1 MREFI
6 LLYKEVF
13 YGLSTFL
20 YFLVAS
26 VLLTIAPGPDIMY
39 LLAKSLADGARSG
52 IALAFGLCT
61 GLIFHTTLVIIGV
74 AAVIQ
79 QSPTAFAV
87 LKYAGA
93 AYLLYLAWGAFHA
106 QGDLK
111 LNTVNKSASYFK
123 LYRRG
128 VIMNVLNPK
137 VLLFFLAF
145 LPQFVNLNSDSVS
158 LQIAFLGFIFGLQ
171 TLIVFS
177 LVAVCAG
184 KVRDYILNIKNFN
197 KIMGYVQGIVLIG
210 ISLALIIS

>member
-1 MREFI
+1 MD
-6 LLYKEVF
+6 
-13 YGLSTFL
+13 LSTFL

-197 KIMGYVQGIVLIG
+197 KILGYVQGIVLIG

>member
-1 MREFI
+1 MD
-6 LLYKEVF
+6 
-13 YGLSTFL
+13 LSTFL
-20 YFLVAS
+20 YFLIAS
-26 VLLTIAPGPDIMY
+26 MLLTIAPGPDIMY

-52 IALAFGLCT
+52 ISLALGLTT
-61 GLIFHTTLVIIGV
+61 GLIFHTSLVIIGV
-74 AAVIQ
+74 AAIIQ
-79 QSPTAFAV
+79 QSPLAFAI

-106 QGDLK
+106 QGNLK
-111 LNTVNKSASYFK
+111 LNAVNKSGSYFK

-145 LPQFVNLNSDSVS
+145 LPQFVDLNSDSVS

-171 TLIVFS
+171 TLVIFS
-177 LVAVCAG
+177 LVAICAG

-197 KIMGYVQGIVLIG
+197 KRMGYIQGIVLLL

>member
-1 MREFI
+1 MN
-6 LLYKEVF
+6 
-13 YGLSTFL
+13 LSTFL
-20 YFLVAS
+20 YFLIAS
-26 VLLTIAPGPDIMY
+26 MLLTIAPGPDIMY

-52 IALAFGLCT
+52 ISLALGLTT
-61 GLIFHTTLVIIGV
+61 GLIFHTSLVIIGV
-74 AAVIQ
+74 AAIIQ
-79 QSPTAFAV
+79 QSPLAFAI

-106 QGDLK
+106 QGNLK
-111 LNTVNKSASYFK
+111 LNAVNKSGSYFK

-145 LPQFVNLNSDSVS
+145 LPQFVNLNSNSVS

-171 TLIVFS
+171 TLVIFS
-177 LVAVCAG
+177 LVAICAG

-197 KIMGYVQGIVLIG
+197 KIMGYIQGIVLLL

>member
-1 MREFI
+1 MD
-6 LLYKEVF
+6 
-13 YGLSTFL
+13 LSTCL

-61 GLIFHTTLVIIGV
+61 GLTFHTTLVIIGV

-123 LYRRG
+123 LYCRG

>member
-1 MREFI
+1 MD
-6 LLYKEVF
+6 
-13 YGLSTFL
+13 LSTFL
-20 YFLVAS
+20 YFLIAS
-26 VLLTIAPGPDIMY
+26 MLLTIAPGPDIMY

-52 IALAFGLCT
+52 ISLALGLTT
-61 GLIFHTTLVIIGV
+61 GLIFHTSLVIIGV
-74 AAVIQ
+74 AAIIQ
-79 QSPTAFAV
+79 QSPLAFAI

-106 QGDLK
+106 QGNLK
-111 LNTVNKSASYFK
+111 LNAVNKSGSYFK

-171 TLIVFS
+171 TLVIFS
-177 LVAVCAG
+177 LVAICAG

-197 KIMGYVQGIVLIG
+197 KIMGYIQGIVLLL

>member
-1 MREFI
+1 MD
-6 LLYKEVF
+6 
-13 YGLSTFL
+13 LSTFL

>member
-1 MREFI
+1 MD
-6 LLYKEVF
+6 
-13 YGLSTFL
+13 LSTFL
-20 YFLVAS
+20 YFLIAS
-26 VLLTIAPGPDIMY
+26 MLLTIAPGPDIMY

-52 IALAFGLCT
+52 ISLALGLTT

-74 AAVIQ
+74 AAIIQ
-79 QSPTAFAV
+79 QSPLAFAI

-111 LNTVNKSASYFK
+111 LNAVNKSGSYFK

-145 LPQFVNLNSDSVS
+145 LPQFVNLNSNSVS

-171 TLIVFS
+171 TLVIFS
-177 LVAVCAG
+177 LVAICAG

-197 KIMGYVQGIVLIG
+197 KIMGYIQGIVLLL

>member
-1 MREFI
+1 MD
-6 LLYKEVF
+6 
-13 YGLSTFL
+13 LSTFF

>member
-1 MREFI
+1 ME
-6 LLYKEVF
+6 
-13 YGLSTFL
+13 LSTFL
-20 YFLVAS
+20 YFLIAS
-26 VLLTIAPGPDIMY
+26 ILLTLAPGPDIMY

-52 IALAFGLCT
+52 ISLALGLCT

-74 AAVIQ
+74 AALIQ
-79 QSPTAFAV
+79 QSPVAFAA
-87 LKYAGA
+87 LKYLGA

-111 LNTVNKSASYFK
+111 LNAVNKSSSFFK

-171 TLIVFS
+171 TLIIFS
-177 LVAVCAG
+177 LVAVCAS

-197 KIMGYVQGIVLIG
+197 KIMGYVQGFVLLF
-210 ISLALIIS
+210 ISIALVIS

>member
-1 MREFI
+1 MD
-6 LLYKEVF
+6 
-13 YGLSTFL
+13 LSTFL

-93 AYLLYLAWGAFHA
+93 AYLLYLIEFRLSRTF
-106 QGDLK
+106 LK
-111 LNTVNKSASYFK
+111 IFLSCPAVWPALF
-123 LYRRG
+123 RR
-128 VIMNVLNPK
+128 
-137 VLLFFLAF
+137 
-145 LPQFVNLNSDSVS
+145 
-158 LQIAFLGFIFGLQ
+158 
-171 TLIVFS
+171 
-177 LVAVCAG
+177 LVAVVTAYLFYLIQSALSSTFLRFSVALRQILSKQSAG
-184 KVRDYILNIKNFN
+184 N
-197 KIMGYVQGIVLIG
+197 
-210 ISLALIIS
+210 

>member
-1 MREFI
+1 MD
-6 LLYKEVF
+6 
-13 YGLSTFL
+13 LSTFL

-61 GLIFHTTLVIIGV
+61 GLTFHTTLVIIGV

-210 ISLALIIS
+210 ISLALIISYKSR

>member
-1 MREFI
+1 
-6 LLYKEVF
+6 
-13 YGLSTFL
+13 
-20 YFLVAS
+20 
-26 VLLTIAPGPDIMY
+26 
-39 LLAKSLADGARSG
+39 
-52 IALAFGLCT
+52 
-61 GLIFHTTLVIIGV
+61 
-74 AAVIQ
+74 
-79 QSPTAFAV
+79 
-87 LKYAGA
+87 
-93 AYLLYLAWGAFHA
+93 
-106 QGDLK
+106 
-111 LNTVNKSASYFK
+111 
-123 LYRRG
+123 
-128 VIMNVLNPK
+128 MNVLNPK

>member
-1 MREFI
+1 ME
-6 LLYKEVF
+6 
-13 YGLSTFL
+13 LSTFL
-20 YFLVAS
+20 YFLIAS
-26 VLLTIAPGPDIMY
+26 VLLTLAPGPDIMY

-52 IALAFGLCT
+52 ISLATGLCT

-74 AAVIQ
+74 AAIIQ
-79 QSPTAFAV
+79 QSPLAFAA
-87 LKYAGA
+87 LKYVGA

-111 LNTVNKSASYFK
+111 LNTVNKSNSYFK

-128 VIMNVLNPK
+128 VIMNILNPK

-145 LPQFVNLNSDSVS
+145 LPQFVNLDSDSVS
-158 LQIAFLGFIFGLQ
+158 LQIAFLGFVFGLQ

-177 LVAVCAG
+177 LVAICAG

>member
-1 MREFI
+1 ME
-6 LLYKEVF
+6 
-13 YGLSTFL
+13 LSTFL
-20 YFLVAS
+20 YFLIAS
-26 VLLTIAPGPDIMY
+26 VLLTLAPGPDIMY

-52 IALAFGLCT
+52 ISLATGLCT

-74 AAVIQ
+74 AAIIQ
-79 QSPTAFAV
+79 QSPLAFAA
-87 LKYAGA
+87 LKYVGA

-111 LNTVNKSASYFK
+111 LNTVNKSNSYFK

-128 VIMNVLNPK
+128 VIMNILNPK

-145 LPQFVNLNSDSVS
+145 LPQFVNLDSDSVS
-158 LQIAFLGFIFGLQ
+158 LQIAFLGFVFGLQ

-177 LVAVCAG
+177 LVAICAG

-197 KIMGYVQGIVLIG
+197 KIMGYVQGFVLLF
-210 ISLALIIS
+210 ISIALIIS

>member
-1 MREFI
+1 MD
-6 LLYKEVF
+6 
-13 YGLSTFL
+13 LSTFL
-20 YFLVAS
+20 YFLIAS
-26 VLLTIAPGPDIMY
+26 MLLTIAPGPDIMY

-52 IALAFGLCT
+52 ISLALGLTT

-74 AAVIQ
+74 AAIIQ
-79 QSPTAFAV
+79 QTSLAFAI

-106 QGDLK
+106 QGNLK
-111 LNTVNKSASYFK
+111 LNAVNKSGSYFK

-145 LPQFVNLNSDSVS
+145 LPQFVNLNSNSVS

-171 TLIVFS
+171 TLVIFS
-177 LVAVCAG
+177 LVAICAG

-197 KIMGYVQGIVLIG
+197 KIMGYIQGIVLLL

>member
-1 MREFI
+1 MD
-6 LLYKEVF
+6 
-13 YGLSTFL
+13 LSTFL

-111 LNTVNKSASYFK
+111 LNTANKSAAYFK

>member
-1 MREFI
+1 MD
-6 LLYKEVF
+6 
-13 YGLSTFL
+13 LSTFL
-20 YFLVAS
+20 YFLIAS
-26 VLLTIAPGPDIMY
+26 MLLTIAPGPDIMY

-52 IALAFGLCT
+52 ISLALGLTT

-74 AAVIQ
+74 AAIIQ
-79 QSPTAFAV
+79 QSPLAFAI

-106 QGDLK
+106 QGNLK
-111 LNTVNKSASYFK
+111 LNAVNKSGSYFK

-145 LPQFVNLNSDSVS
+145 LPQFVDLNSDSVS

-171 TLIVFS
+171 TLVIFA
-177 LVAVCAG
+177 LVAICAG

-197 KIMGYVQGIVLIG
+197 KIMGYIQGIVLLL

>member
-1 MREFI
+1 
-6 LLYKEVF
+6 
-13 YGLSTFL
+13 
-20 YFLVAS
+20 
-26 VLLTIAPGPDIMY
+26 
-39 LLAKSLADGARSG
+39 ARSG
-52 IALAFGLCT
+52 ISLALGLTT

-74 AAVIQ
+74 AAITQ
-79 QSPTAFAV
+79 QSPLAFAI

-106 QGDLK
+106 QGNLK
-111 LNTVNKSASYFK
+111 LNAVNKSGSYFK

-145 LPQFVNLNSDSVS
+145 LPQFVNLNSNSVS

-171 TLIVFS
+171 TLVIFS
-177 LVAVCAG
+177 LVAICAG

-197 KIMGYVQGIVLIG
+197 KIMGYIQGIVLLL

>member
-1 MREFI
+1 MD
-6 LLYKEVF
+6 
-13 YGLSTFL
+13 LSTFL
-20 YFLVAS
+20 YFLIAS
-26 VLLTIAPGPDIMY
+26 MLLTIAPGPDIMY

-52 IALAFGLCT
+52 ISLALGLTT
-61 GLIFHTTLVIIGV
+61 GLIFHTSLVIIGV
-74 AAVIQ
+74 AAIIQ
-79 QSPTAFAV
+79 QSPLAFAI

-106 QGDLK
+106 QSNLK
-111 LNTVNKSASYFK
+111 LNAVNKSGSYFK

-145 LPQFVNLNSDSVS
+145 LPQFVDLNSDSVS

-171 TLIVFS
+171 TLVIFS
-177 LVAVCAG
+177 LVAICAG

-197 KIMGYVQGIVLIG
+197 KIMGYIQGIVLLL

>member
-1 MREFI
+1 MD
-6 LLYKEVF
+6 
-13 YGLSTFL
+13 LSTFL
-20 YFLVAS
+20 YFLIAS
-26 VLLTIAPGPDIMY
+26 MLLTIAPGPDIMY

-52 IALAFGLCT
+52 ISLALGLTT
-61 GLIFHTTLVIIGV
+61 GLIFHTSLVIIGV
-74 AAVIQ
+74 AAIIQ
-79 QSPTAFAV
+79 QSPLAFAT

-106 QGDLK
+106 QGNLK
-111 LNTVNKSASYFK
+111 LNAVNKSGSYFK

-145 LPQFVNLNSDSVS
+145 LPQFVNLNSNSVS

-171 TLIVFS
+171 TLVIFS
-177 LVAVCAG
+177 LVAICAG

-197 KIMGYVQGIVLIG
+197 KIMGYVQGIVLLL

>member
-1 MREFI
+1 MD
-6 LLYKEVF
+6 
-13 YGLSTFL
+13 LSTFL

-74 AAVIQ
+74 AAIIQ
-79 QSPTAFAV
+79 QSPLAFAA

-111 LNTVNKSASYFK
+111 LNAVQRSASYFK

-128 VIMNVLNPK
+128 VIMNILNPK

-177 LVAVCAG
+177 LVAVCAS

>member
-1 MREFI
+1 MD
-6 LLYKEVF
+6 
-13 YGLSTFL
+13 LSTFL
-20 YFLVAS
+20 YFLIAS
-26 VLLTIAPGPDIMY
+26 MLLTIAPGPDIMY

-52 IALAFGLCT
+52 ISLALGLTT

-74 AAVIQ
+74 AAIIQ
-79 QSPTAFAV
+79 QSPLAFAI

-106 QGDLK
+106 QGNLK
-111 LNTVNKSASYFK
+111 LNAVNKSGSYFK

-145 LPQFVNLNSDSVS
+145 LPQFVDLNSDSVS

-171 TLIVFS
+171 TLVIFS
-177 LVAVCAG
+177 LVAICAG

-197 KIMGYVQGIVLIG
+197 KIMGYVQGIVLLL

>member
-1 MREFI
+1 MD
-6 LLYKEVF
+6 
-13 YGLSTFL
+13 LSTFL
-20 YFLVAS
+20 YFLIAS
-26 VLLTIAPGPDIMY
+26 MLLTIAPGPDIMY

-52 IALAFGLCT
+52 ISLALGLTT
-61 GLIFHTTLVIIGV
+61 GLIFHTSLVIIGV
-74 AAVIQ
+74 AAIIQ
-79 QSPTAFAV
+79 QSPLAFAI

-93 AYLLYLAWGAFHA
+93 AYLLYLAWGAFHT
-106 QGDLK
+106 QGNLK
-111 LNTVNKSASYFK
+111 LNAVNKSGSYFK

-145 LPQFVNLNSDSVS
+145 LPQFVDLNSDSVS

-171 TLIVFS
+171 TLVIFS
-177 LVAVCAG
+177 LVAICAG

-197 KIMGYVQGIVLIG
+197 KIMGYVQGIVLLL

>member
-1 MREFI
+1 MD
-6 LLYKEVF
+6 
-13 YGLSTFL
+13 LSTFL
-20 YFLVAS
+20 YFLIAS
-26 VLLTIAPGPDIMY
+26 ILLTIAPGPDIMY

-52 IALAFGLCT
+52 ISLALGLST

-74 AAVIQ
+74 AAIIQ
-79 QSPTAFAV
+79 QSPLAFAI

-93 AYLLYLAWGAFHA
+93 TYLLYLAWGAFHA

-111 LNTVNKSASYFK
+111 LNAVNKSGSYFK

-145 LPQFVNLNSDSVS
+145 LPQFVDLNSESVS

-171 TLIVFS
+171 TLIIFS
-177 LVAVCAG
+177 LVAICAG

-197 KIMGYVQGIVLIG
+197 KIMGYVQGIVLLF

>member
-1 MREFI
+1 ME
-6 LLYKEVF
+6 
-13 YGLSTFL
+13 LSTFL
-20 YFLVAS
+20 YFLIAS
-26 VLLTIAPGPDIMY
+26 VLLTLAPGPDIMY

-52 IALAFGLCT
+52 ISLATGLCT

-74 AAVIQ
+74 AAIIQ
-79 QSPTAFAV
+79 QSPLAFAA
-87 LKYAGA
+87 LKYVGA

-111 LNTVNKSASYFK
+111 LNTVNKSNSYFK

-128 VIMNVLNPK
+128 VIMNILNPK

-145 LPQFVNLNSDSVS
+145 LPQFVNLDSDSVS
-158 LQIAFLGFIFGLQ
+158 LQIAFLGFVFGLQ

-177 LVAVCAG
+177 LVAICAG

-197 KIMGYVQGIVLIG
+197 KIMGYVQGIVLID